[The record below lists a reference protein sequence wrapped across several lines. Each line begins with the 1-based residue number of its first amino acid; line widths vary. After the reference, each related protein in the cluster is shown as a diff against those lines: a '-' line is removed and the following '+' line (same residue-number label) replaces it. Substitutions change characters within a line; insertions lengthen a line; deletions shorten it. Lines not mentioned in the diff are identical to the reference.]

1 MENLIP
7 PTNGNTKPITKSN
20 IPYADT
26 DFGAVITTV
35 AAKWLDNPQ
44 ITLLWI
50 PANEF
55 SLKAASFNAELN
67 NRQDVGSYR
76 PQITV
81 RLKQLDKSINTAL
94 PFVKGYLLELY
105 KDAAKSYYP
114 SFGIEH
120 KTNKYI
126 LPADRNK
133 KSEAL
138 RLMINA
144 LNANGLDGK
153 EFGVA
158 FWTAI
163 KSEYDLLIGKAIITD
178 GTVSTKVSSKNELKK
193 ELKKGIN
200 SLIQAIRANYPDTYK
215 AELRNWGFQKEKY

>member
-1 MENLIP
+1 MENLNP
-7 PTNGNTKPITKSN
+7 PTNGNTKTITKSN

-26 DFGAVITTV
+26 DFGAIITTV
-35 AAKWLDNPQ
+35 AAKWMDNPQ

-50 PANEF
+50 AAEEF
-55 SLKAASFNAELN
+55 SLKAASFNSELN

-76 PQITV
+76 PQITD
-81 RLKQLDKSINTAL
+81 RLKQLDKTINATL

-120 KTNKYI
+120 KTNKYVF
-126 LPADRNK
+126 PTDRNK

-144 LNANGLDGK
+144 INTNELNEK
-153 EFGVA
+153 EFGTV
-158 FWTAI
+158 FWTTI
-163 KSEYDLLIGKAIITD
+163 KSEYDTLIGKAITTD

-193 ELKKGIN
+193 ELKKVIN